1 MLRRSNATVGTT
13 TNPPSGA
20 KVAKLTNQRAMIGP
34 PQQRDMEVAVG
45 GQVRYVVALDP
56 GLDIHQGDLLYITAW
71 GDQVVDPTNALFVL
85 RADPAGGGD
94 LTIIRCLVG
103 DRLLRGGG

>member
-1 MLRRSNATVGTT
+1 MLVKSNATVSTT

-34 PQQRDMEVAVG
+34 PSPADTQVVVG
-45 GQVRYVVALDP
+45 ALVRYVVALDP
-56 GLDIHQGDLLYITAW
+56 GLDIRQGDLLYITAW
-71 GDQVVDPTNALFVL
+71 GDQVIDSSNSLYVL
-85 RADPAGGGD
+85 RADPAGGGN

-103 DRLLRGGG
+103 DRLLRGGA